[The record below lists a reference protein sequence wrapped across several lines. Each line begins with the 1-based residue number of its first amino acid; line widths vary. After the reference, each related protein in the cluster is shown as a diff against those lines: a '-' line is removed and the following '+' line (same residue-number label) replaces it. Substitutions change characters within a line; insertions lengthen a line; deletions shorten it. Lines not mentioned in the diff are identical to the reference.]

1 MLLNWPQL
9 EDSFK
14 SDFGSNFVL
23 HSAEPVAGGDINL
36 SFELDTNLGTYFIK
50 LNTPDKL
57 EMFQAEREGLLELAK
72 CQSLVVPEPLSV
84 GQNANAAFLCM
95 TWLDLRPDIEHGPL
109 GEAIALMHEP
119 IGQQFGGAKNNFI
132 GSTVQHNG
140 WSDSWADFFWEKRLE
155 PQIYQMLEVSSTFP
169 ESALEPLKEKVL
181 ALLGAYD
188 FAPSLVHGDLWNG
201 NVGTTIDG
209 KPAIF
214 DPAVYWGHSETDLA
228 LARLFG
234 GFSETFF
241 EAYESVRPALQDEED
256 RLLVYQLY
264 HLLNHYNL
272 FGSNY
277 LDQCIRQIGKIMAL

>member
-9 EDSFK
+9 EDSFR

-23 HSAEPVAGGDINL
+23 HSAEPVTGGDINL

-72 CQSLVVPEPLSV
+72 SQSLVVPEPVCV

-109 GEAIALMHEP
+109 GEAIALLHEP
-119 IGQQFGGAKNNFI
+119 IGQQFGGEKNNFI

-140 WSDSWADFFWEKRLE
+140 WSDNWADFFWEKRLE
-155 PQIYQMLEVSSTFP
+155 PQIYQILEVASTFP

-181 ALLGAYD
+181 GLLEAYD
-188 FAPSLVHGDLWNG
+188 FTPSLVHGDLWNG
-201 NVGTTIDG
+201 NVGTTVEG

-228 LARLFG
+228 LAQLFG
-234 GFSETFF
+234 GFSEDFF
-241 EAYESVRPALQDEED
+241 DAYESVRPPLQGEED
-256 RLLVYQLY
+256 RQLIYQLY

-272 FGSNY
+272 FGGNY
-277 LDQCIRQIGKIMAL
+277 LDQCMRQIGKIMAL